1 MGVVRR
7 ACIPVSCGVL
17 SRLPCLF
24 ASPSLSVA
32 QISTQRASKRPF
44 GVGLLVA
51 GVDENGPHL
60 YQTCPSGNYFEYLAM
75 AIGARSQSAKTYLER
90 TYTTLADADVEALV
104 QSAVTALRETVTSS
118 KDTELS
124 AKNTAIAIV
133 GTDGAPVRIL
143 ENAAVQPYID
153 ALDSTPSAA
162 DEDDDDEDEADAPA
176 EAAAAAAAPDAPA
189 ATPEAGPPAAGD
201 APAEE
206 PPANGAADMQT

>member
-1 MGVVRR
+1 M
-7 ACIPVSCGVL
+7 
-17 SRLPCLF
+17 
-24 ASPSLSVA
+24 

-104 QSAVTALRETVTSS
+104 QAAVTALRETVASS

-162 DEDDDDEDEADAPA
+162 DDDDDDDEEVDAS
-176 EAAAAAAAPDAPA
+176 AATLAAAPDASAAAPEGDSPA
-189 ATPEAGPPAAGD
+189 GGD